1 MMKIVID
8 RFEGAFAVCENLATG
23 EMMNIDKGMIP
34 KEAKEGTVLNLEN
47 GMASVDGDTTKERM
61 EKIKRRMD
69 KLWE

>member
-34 KEAKEGTVLNLEN
+34 KEAKEGTVINLEN
-47 GMASVDGDTTKERM
+47 GMAKIDADTTKERM